1 MPPTR
6 PSVPT
11 MNPSRPIP
19 TTKERARQSFRTA
32 ATSPGL
38 IYWLIVTAVFSVI
51 LLTGGHIDRL
61 YWYLGGSAIT
71 FLATRTK

>member
-1 MPPTR
+1 
-6 PSVPT
+6 
-11 MNPSRPIP
+11 
-19 TTKERARQSFRTA
+19 
-32 ATSPGL
+32 
-38 IYWLIVTAVFSVI
+38 VFTVI